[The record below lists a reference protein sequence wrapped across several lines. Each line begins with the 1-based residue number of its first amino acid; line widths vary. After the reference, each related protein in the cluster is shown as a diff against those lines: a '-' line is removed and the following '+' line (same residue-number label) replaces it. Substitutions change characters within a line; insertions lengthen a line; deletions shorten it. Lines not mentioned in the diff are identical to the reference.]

1 MRPFAKNRHNF
12 CDTALSYIDGV
23 KGRGV
28 TAESDIP
35 KGTIVCLFP
44 GDEVYRLPER
54 GLYPRDAWERRDRE
68 DEHMI
73 DAAVETLPLSDYAI
87 TVGCLAIDA
96 NERETG
102 YYYRVLDPMA
112 QDATQNRQLDSL
124 WEQLREMDAFFS
136 EEPVALP
143 YSHWKCVTC
152 ERSCSTRDWLWE

>member
-1 MRPFAKNRHNF
+1 MQCGLCDGGVNDAMGGLLDKWTGWASAGCWCELHQDTFSVMRNKKVSMPTASQCEREFCFMRPFAKNRYNF

-68 DEHMI
+68 DEHI
-73 DAAVETLPLSDYAI
+73 
-87 TVGCLAIDA
+87 IDA
-96 NERETG
+96 NSRDT
-102 YYYRVLDPMA
+102 
-112 QDATQNRQLDSL
+112 
-124 WEQLREMDAFFS
+124 AF
-136 EEPVALP
+136 VGLC
-143 YSHWKCVTC
+143 HHCRLLGDRRK
-152 ERSCSTRDWLWE
+152 